1 MSGDGSV
8 NVETVLRAIDA
19 LYLNPDTS
27 FKEQASKWLSEF
39 QKSLYAWEISDQLLY
54 MNRDLNSCYFGAQT
68 IRIKIQCYFTEL
80 PTSSHEGLKN
90 SLLEHV
96 KKLNAETSVPI
107 ANQLCLA
114 VADLFCHMV
123 QWQNGIKDIIEKL
136 SGCDASSG
144 YLIDILKFIPEEMTS
159 STLRLGSNRRHS
171 LMAQLETNKR
181 QVIELLSL
189 RAKTPEMPMLTRIF
203 NCLASW
209 WDNTGV
215 MTEQDAPVSPLLETV
230 FCILRNPASTPEQAY
245 DAATQWVL
253 ALLYQCR
260 SFNGTSGGLLTWLQ
274 RNIYELLKVLQDCA
288 TAVASA
294 SNQTLQQEQLDL
306 YKDRCT
312 CLAHIFASLARTLR
326 PALVRQPS
334 AAGSGAPGDLRTL
347 DCLLGVLELVPP
359 LGSRELSAITFHA
372 LHSLADDAIRHRSL
386 AASSAQSNMES
397 SAGNNSANSGGL
409 RPIAALVPYFTRVVV
424 ALTRFC
430 PNNTADLESTD
441 ELRDFR
447 DDVHDLM
454 QDILGLVGAET
465 IFVELYNHV
474 QQLQMLAVSSNAQVT
489 ALEVLHEAEA
499 CLFMMT
505 TVAKRLSPHDPEG
518 YLSNLISGLVLPGLS
533 AACPFPLQ
541 EVGCILYMELS
552 HWAACHP
559 QLRRQI
565 VAQLIG
571 IVEKAAG
578 VEAPNLQ
585 PGQKLAVSAALS
597 ALGSLA
603 SVYRATPSGGPN
615 GLTSAGSESLRTG
628 LLDDHWQ
635 DLVQR
640 VAYNLPRLAW
650 VPVYDATNFFAGIG
664 RGMISSIG
672 SGGGGVDF
680 DPNSSRQ
687 AFPSRLAQICS
698 VSLECLDKLMTENIA
713 ITGTDTTTDPRVW
726 LDYLAALFRTFGCFL
741 RRLDDG
747 GKQQLGTGT
756 QSIGIR
762 EVGSL
767 AQSAQTC
774 LSESL
779 RLVRE
784 VIWPVVARVLTFYS
798 SKARHM
804 EHTCR
809 LIRFIVRCFSVHLRD
824 LLPEIAEKIVVAY
837 RTGGQHSSFLYLASV
852 LVDEFGEQPDCRFGL
867 VRVYEALGGPTL
879 KLLDGPALS
888 QNPHT
893 VEDLYRLC
901 TRLVQRCPV
910 AFLTSEEV
918 DFNELCNV
926 AVRSLGLYC
935 TGPGAND
942 DITDTPSSNGDPQ
955 NNNSSSSA
963 SAAAARFLIDLLC
976 FTGQASEVT
985 PTQVAQIIS
994 SGGQLAT
1001 PSCPSAMAAQR
1012 VLVWLIQPVSAN
1024 GPEMIQC
1031 GGQRLV
1037 SAVIQACCLGISEER
1052 FPEMADILHQ
1062 LNVMTKNELFLTWL
1076 NTAVTSLPILRA
1088 DGLVHATMDQINDF
1102 KESIMKSS
1110 RSSTILQALSVFA
1123 VLFR

>member
-1 MSGDGSV
+1 MSRPLQIYDLETGLETRASPFIGSRSDEILVNCEMSSGHPNIVGLGTTDKQVYLADLRSLEKVAVLRTKGTLQSFTFLDDGTFVHTFDANGFVYVFDVRGRKPQFVHQWCDQACTGGTRIASSV
-8 NVETVLRAIDA
+8 NSSWIACGSDCGFVNVYQMTQTMMSSNPVPDKSIANVQTAIDSMA
-19 LYLNPDTS
+19 FHP
-27 FKEQASKWLSEF
+27 ASE
-39 QKSLYAWEISDQLLY
+39 
-54 MNRDLNSCYFGAQT
+54 M
-68 IRIKIQCYFTEL
+68 
-80 PTSSHEGLKN
+80 
-90 SLLEHV
+90 
-96 KKLNAETSVPI
+96 
-107 ANQLCLA
+107 LCLGSSQMPAA
-114 VADLFCHMV
+114 V
-123 QWQNGIKDIIEKL
+123 
-136 SGCDASSG
+136 
-144 YLIDILKFIPEEMTS
+144 
-159 STLRLGSNRRHS
+159 RL
-171 LMAQLETNKR
+171 
-181 QVIELLSL
+181 
-189 RAKTPEMPMLTRIF
+189 
-203 NCLASW
+203 
-209 WDNTGV
+209 
-215 MTEQDAPVSPLLETV
+215 
-230 FCILRNPASTPEQAY
+230 
-245 DAATQWVL
+245 
-253 ALLYQCR
+253 
-260 SFNGTSGGLLTWLQ
+260 
-274 RNIYELLKVLQDCA
+274 
-288 TAVASA
+288 
-294 SNQTLQQEQLDL
+294 
-306 YKDRCT
+306 
-312 CLAHIFASLARTLR
+312 
-326 PALVRQPS
+326 
-334 AAGSGAPGDLRTL
+334 
-347 DCLLGVLELVPP
+347 
-359 LGSRELSAITFHA
+359 
-372 LHSLADDAIRHRSL
+372 HRSL

-798 SKARHM
+798 SRARHM